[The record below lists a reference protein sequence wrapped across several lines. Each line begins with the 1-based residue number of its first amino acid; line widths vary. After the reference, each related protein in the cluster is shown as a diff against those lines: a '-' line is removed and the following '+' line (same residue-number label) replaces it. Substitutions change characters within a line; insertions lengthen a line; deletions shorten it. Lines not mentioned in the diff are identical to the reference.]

1 MDNRPIGVFDSGIGG
16 LTVLKEIKIVNPN
29 EECIYLKDSE
39 NFPYGEKSKEEII
52 DITRSN
58 IKKLLKQNVKMVVI
72 ACGTASSQ
80 ALDIV
85 KNDFD
90 IPIIGIIEPTVNY
103 IIDLNL
109 DKIGVMATAGTIRSK
124 MWEKSIKYK
133 NPTINVISQACPG
146 LANMV
151 EENKIH
157 TQQSLIAIHKY
168 VEIFKKENID
178 TIILGCT
185 HYPLY
190 DEIIRNEF
198 EYKINLINTGK
209 YVASEVRNILEK
221 ERKMTKNA

>member
-1 MDNRPIGVFDSGIGG
+1 MDNRPVGVFDSGIGG

-133 NPTINVISQACPG
+133 NPRINVISQACPG